1 MANLVIKPASG
12 STNKLVF
19 QNQAGNVDAIT
30 VEDSGAIA
38 VAGNMTLSGSAN
50 VLGTVTSGTI
60 GSAVTGNSLVKAWGR
75 IEDNVLTSSLGI
87 SGISVATGNTRFYT
101 VTLSP
106 AMSNDDYAV
115 VTCAYAH
122 EGGAVEGTF
131 GIKTGAG
138 AVYPTTTSFM
148 LEYKGNSS
156 AHIDCLGFA
165 VFGT

>member
-1 MANLVIKPASG
+1 MANFKLNSVTVASETG
-12 STNKLVF
+12 GTVTLDS
-19 QNQAGNVDAIT
+19 AIT
-30 VEDSGAIA
+30 GNTAIT
-38 VAGNMTLSGSAN
+38 G
-50 VLGTVTSGTI
+50 LGTVTTGTI

-87 SGISVATGNTRFYT
+87 SGISVTTGNTRFYT

-115 VTCAYAH
+115 VTCGYAH
-122 EGGAVEGTF
+122 EGGVVEGSF
-131 GIKTGAG
+131 GIKSGSG

-148 LEYKGNSS
+148 LEYKGNGVG
-156 AHIDCLGFA
+156 HVDCLGFA